1 MRTNMSTDIRRQ
13 YDLLGIRPI
22 SGGSGESGEGGEAKV
37 EDASAGESGGS
48 TTQQSEASKAIEF
61 TTDQHKEI
69 DRIVAKNLREAKA
82 KWGEEVAAA
91 AAEAKAQEDKARE
104 QDEAVKRGEFEKVKT
119 GLETERDT
127 AKTEA
132 DTLKDRVE
140 QYEALAAKRVDALKD
155 ELKLPDEVMKRFPD
169 DADSLVKLTWLEEQG
184 ELAKLYRT
192 EGGGPKDGVKLP
204 KTPDANGTVPE
215 MTKEQQAAYDRQFVR
230 SF

>member
-1 MRTNMSTDIRRQ
+1 MLTKPLYGRQ
-13 YDLLGIRPI
+13 FFEADTGD
-22 SGGSGESGEGGEAKV
+22 GGGGGDGKPATQNDGDESQNAKPGGEQGDGGFKPINSEAELSAWKSSTRKAIADDV
-37 EDASAGESGGS
+37 RKELAEEQRKRDEDARV
-48 TTQQSEASKAIEF
+48 KA
-61 TTDQHKEI
+61 
-69 DRIVAKNLREAKA
+69 
-82 KWGEEVAAA
+82 
-91 AAEAKAQEDKARE
+91 E

-119 GLETERDT
+119 DLESERDA

-155 ELKLPDEVMKRFPD
+155 ELNLPDEVMKRFPD

-192 EGGGPKDGVKLP
+192 EGGGPKDGVRLP

-215 MTKEQQAAYDRQFVR
+215 LTKEQQAAYDRQFVR

>member
-1 MRTNMSTDIRRQ
+1 MREGDTAMLTKPIYGRQFFEADTGDGGGGGESSTDSKTDPKATTETPPKTEDTATVTFSAEQQKFIDKLMGDARKEGRQ
-13 YDLLGIRPI
+13 AAEKAANDAKAAADAER
-22 SGGSGESGEGGEAKV
+22 ERQDQEAK
-37 EDASAGESGGS
+37 G
-48 TTQQSEASKAIEF
+48 QY
-61 TTDQHKEI
+61 
-69 DRIVAKNLREAKA
+69 
-82 KWGEEVAAA
+82 EEV
-91 AAEAKAQEDKARE
+91 KASLIQ
-104 QDEAVKRGEFEKVKT
+104 
-119 GLETERDT
+119 ERDT

-132 DTLKDRVE
+132 DTLKARVE